1 MWSGNRL
8 GNKRQKH
15 IDGSQLIPTKGFA
28 KQLPKKKKHMDSRQL
43 ISTQRLRYATEKKNE
58 TSVRST

>member
-28 KQLPKKKKHMDSRQL
+28 KQLPKKKKHMDSCQL
-43 ISTQRLRYATEKKNE
+43 ISTQRLRYATEKKK
-58 TSVRST
+58 